1 MKRRNHV
8 INNPIVSVSS
18 AGMDARVRM
27 ESLAI
32 YDYVR
37 KSGDVWI
44 VTDTAKGKFK
54 LSEFETPHKSGN
66 AGNIANAAQ

>member
-1 MKRRNHV
+1 
-8 INNPIVSVSS
+8 
-18 AGMDARVRM
+18 MDARVRM